1 MGFKTKSNAKN
12 TSYNSSEAYK
22 IKGVIFESLNSYEDL
37 KNIDDNAQQLVD
49 SIKAGSLVMKEFF
62 GRFDKTK
69 VKETHA
75 DAAEYLEFL
84 FPNISRLICL
94 SDPDYFKTEL
104 DFADNFYS
112 LLDIEYFS

>member
-1 MGFKTKSNAKN
+1 MGFKTESNAMNMPSKY
-12 TSYNSSEAYK
+12 T
-22 IKGVIFESLNSYEDL
+22 IKGLIFSSKDGYEDL
-37 KNIDDNAQQLVD
+37 KNIDANAQQLVD
-49 SIKAGSLVMKEFF
+49 AIKAGSLVMKEFF

-84 FPNISRLICL
+84 FSNISRLICL

>member
-1 MGFKTKSNAKN
+1 MGVKSASNAMNMPSKY
-12 TSYNSSEAYK
+12 TIEGLIFSSK
-22 IKGVIFESLNSYEDL
+22 DGYEDL
-37 KNIDDNAQQLVD
+37 KNIDANAQQLVD
-49 SIKAGSLVMKEFF
+49 AIKDGSLVMKEFF

-104 DFADNFYS
+104 DFTDNFYS
-112 LLDIEYFS
+112 LLDIEYFD

>member
-1 MGFKTKSNAKN
+1 MGFKTESNAMNMPSKY
-12 TSYNSSEAYK
+12 SIEGLIFSSK
-22 IKGVIFESLNSYEDL
+22 DGYEDL
-37 KNIDDNAQQLVD
+37 KNIDANAQQLVD
-49 SIKAGSLVMKEFF
+49 AIKAGSLVMKEFF

-104 DFADNFYS
+104 DFSDNFYS
-112 LLDIEYFS
+112 LLDIEYFD

>member
-1 MGFKTKSNAKN
+1 MGFKTESNAMNMPSKY
-12 TSYNSSEAYK
+12 T
-22 IKGVIFESLNSYEDL
+22 IKGLIFSSKDGYEDL

-104 DFADNFYS
+104 YFADNFYS

>member
-1 MGFKTKSNAKN
+1 MGFKTESNAMNMPSKY
-12 TSYNSSEAYK
+12 T
-22 IKGVIFESLNSYEDL
+22 IKGLIFSSKDGCEDL

>member
-1 MGFKTKSNAKN
+1 MGFKTESNVMNMPSKY
-12 TSYNSSEAYK
+12 T
-22 IKGVIFESLNSYEDL
+22 IKGLIFSSKDGYEDL
-37 KNIDDNAQQLVD
+37 KNIDANAQQLVD
-49 SIKAGSLVMKEFF
+49 AIKAGSLVMKEFF

-84 FPNISRLICL
+84 FSNISRLICL

>member
-1 MGFKTKSNAKN
+1 MGVKSARNAMN
-12 TSYNSSEAYK
+12 MPSNYK
-22 IKGVIFESLNSYEDL
+22 VKGLIFSNKDTYECL
-37 KNIDDNAQQLVD
+37 KNLDQNAYQLVD
-49 SIKAGSLVMKEFF
+49 AIKAGSLVMKEFF

-94 SDPDYFKTEL
+94 SDPDYFETEL
-104 DFADNFYS
+104 DFSD
-112 LLDIEYFS
+112 YFHSKIDVEFFDD

>member
-1 MGFKTKSNAKN
+1 MGFKTESNAMN
-12 TSYNSSEAYK
+12 MPSNYK
-22 IKGVIFESLNSYEDL
+22 VKGLIFSNKDTYENL
-37 KNIDDNAQQLVD
+37 KNIDANAQQLVD
-49 SIKAGSLVMKEFF
+49 AIKDGSLVMKEFF

-84 FPNISRLICL
+84 FSNISRLICL

>member
-1 MGFKTKSNAKN
+1 MGFKTESNAMN
-12 TSYNSSEAYK
+12 MTSKYT
-22 IKGVIFESLNSYEDL
+22 IKGLIFSSKDGYEDL
-37 KNIDDNAQQLVD
+37 KNIDLNAKQLVD
-49 SIKAGSLVMKEFF
+49 AIKAGSLVMKEFF

>member
-1 MGFKTKSNAKN
+1 MGFKTESNAMNMPSKY
-12 TSYNSSEAYK
+12 T
-22 IKGVIFESLNSYEDL
+22 IKGLIFSSKDGYEDL

-49 SIKAGSLVMKEFF
+49 AIKAGSLDMKEFF
-62 GRFDKTK
+62 GRFDETK

-84 FPNISRLICL
+84 FSNISRLICL

>member
-1 MGFKTKSNAKN
+1 MGFKTESNAMNMPSKY
-12 TSYNSSEAYK
+12 TIEGLIFSSK
-22 IKGVIFESLNSYEDL
+22 DGYEDL
-37 KNIDDNAQQLVD
+37 KNIDANAQQLVD
-49 SIKAGSLVMKEFF
+49 AIKDGSLVMKEFF

-104 DFADNFYS
+104 DFTDNFYS
-112 LLDIEYFS
+112 LMDIEYFS

>member
-1 MGFKTKSNAKN
+1 MGIKSKSNAMNMPSKY
-12 TSYNSSEAYK
+12 TIEGLIFSSK
-22 IKGVIFESLNSYEDL
+22 DGYEDL
-37 KNIDDNAQQLVD
+37 KNIDANAQQLVD
-49 SIKAGSLVMKEFF
+49 AIKAGSLVMKEFF

-104 DFADNFYS
+104 DFTDNFYS
-112 LLDIEYFS
+112 LMDIEYFS

>member
-1 MGFKTKSNAKN
+1 MGFKTESNAMNMPSKY
-12 TSYNSSEAYK
+12 TIEGLIFSSK
-22 IKGVIFESLNSYEDL
+22 DGYEDL
-37 KNIDDNAQQLVD
+37 KNIDANAQQLVD
-49 SIKAGSLVMKEFF
+49 AIKAGSLVMKEFF

-84 FPNISRLICL
+84 FPNISRLISL

-104 DFADNFYS
+104 DFTDNFYS
-112 LLDIEYFS
+112 LMDIEYFD

>member
-1 MGFKTKSNAKN
+1 MGFKTESNAMNMPSKY
-12 TSYNSSEAYK
+12 T
-22 IKGVIFESLNSYEDL
+22 IKGLIFSSKDGYEDL

>member
-1 MGFKTKSNAKN
+1 MGFKTESNAMNMPSKY
-12 TSYNSSEAYK
+12 TIEGLIFSSK
-22 IKGVIFESLNSYEDL
+22 DGYEDL
-37 KNIDDNAQQLVD
+37 KNIDANAQQLVD
-49 SIKAGSLVMKEFF
+49 AIKAGDLVMEEFF

-75 DAAEYLEFL
+75 DAAEYLKFL
-84 FPNISRLICL
+84 FSNISRLICL

>member
-1 MGFKTKSNAKN
+1 MGFKTESNTMNMPSKY
-12 TSYNSSEAYK
+12 T
-22 IKGVIFESLNSYEDL
+22 IKGLIFSSKDGYEDL

>member
-1 MGFKTKSNAKN
+1 MGFKTESNAMNMPSKY
-12 TSYNSSEAYK
+12 T
-22 IKGVIFESLNSYEDL
+22 IKGLIFSSKDGYEDL

-104 DFADNFYS
+104 DFTDNFYS
-112 LLDIEYFS
+112 LLDIEYFD

>member
-1 MGFKTKSNAKN
+1 MGFKTESNAMNMPSKY
-12 TSYNSSEAYK
+12 TIEGLIFSSK
-22 IKGVIFESLNSYEDL
+22 DGYEDL
-37 KNIDDNAQQLVD
+37 KNIDANAQQLVD
-49 SIKAGSLVMKEFF
+49 AIKDGSLVMKEFF

-104 DFADNFYS
+104 DFTDNFYS
-112 LLDIEYFS
+112 LLDIEYFD

>member
-1 MGFKTKSNAKN
+1 MGFKTESNAMNMPSKY
-12 TSYNSSEAYK
+12 TIEGLIFSSK
-22 IKGVIFESLNSYEDL
+22 DGYEDL
-37 KNIDDNAQQLVD
+37 KNIDANAQQLVD
-49 SIKAGSLVMKEFF
+49 AIKAGSLVMKEFF

-84 FPNISRLICL
+84 FPNISRLISL

-104 DFADNFYS
+104 DFTDNFYS
-112 LLDIEYFS
+112 LMDIEYFS

>member
-1 MGFKTKSNAKN
+1 MGFKTESNAMNMPSKY
-12 TSYNSSEAYK
+12 TIEGLIFSSK
-22 IKGVIFESLNSYEDL
+22 DGYEDL
-37 KNIDDNAQQLVD
+37 KNIDANAQQLVD
-49 SIKAGSLVMKEFF
+49 AIKDGSLVMKEFF

-84 FPNISRLICL
+84 FSNISRLICL

-112 LLDIEYFS
+112 LMDIEYFS